1 MSCLTCLPV
10 NSLTKPTDVSATG
23 GLAGRMMVGGH
34 FYLQDDEALL
44 IKAFPTKAKYQ
55 AIQLGHHWWESLDYA
70 NRQSSLTADQAVL
83 SSDGAYYFILTKNDP
98 GYSNWLD
105 TEGFM
110 RGVLFMRYDGLPGNS
125 MAESLNPSAQLV
137 KFDELASL
145 LPQDEPIVS
154 REQRQGILA
163 QRRAHVQKRFNF

>member
-1 MSCLTCLPV
+1 
-10 NSLTKPTDVSATG
+10 
-23 GLAGRMMVGGH
+23 
-34 FYLQDDEALL
+34 
-44 IKAFPTKAKYQ
+44 
-55 AIQLGHHWWESLDYA
+55 
-70 NRQSSLTADQAVL
+70 
-83 SSDGAYYFILTKNDP
+83 
-98 GYSNWLD
+98 
-105 TEGFM
+105 M
-110 RGVLFMRYDGLPGNS
+110 RGVLFMRYDGLLGNS